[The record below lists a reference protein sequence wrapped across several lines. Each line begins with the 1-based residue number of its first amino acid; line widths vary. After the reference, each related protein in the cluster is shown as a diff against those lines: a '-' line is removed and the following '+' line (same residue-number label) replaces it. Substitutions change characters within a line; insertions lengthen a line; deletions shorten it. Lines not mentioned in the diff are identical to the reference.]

1 MPRAPDK
8 RPSRRLDSILD
19 ACRRH
24 GIAEFE
30 AAELEGVGKG
40 LKLTFYPSAEQV
52 EQAKPVRRK
61 ATPRAEIDP
70 DLVER
75 PRFGPEEPIDEL
87 DLVAE
92 GREGPVPEERPQ

>member
-40 LKLTFYPSAEQV
+40 LKLTFFAVAEQP
-52 EQAKPVRRK
+52 KPVQRK
-61 ATPRAEIDP
+61 AAPRAEMDP